1 MTKAKS
7 KTTESYLRN
16 GLVGVCKL
24 HFILI
29 ALFLVQII
37 LYDASKL
44 ITPDVVLQR
53 WFAVALLLV
62 VTGVSWY
69 FVKSRTGNL
78 VLYKSLLVTMIASDI
93 ALASFFVYS
102 TRGMAS
108 RAVLL
113 YVIPIIITGLL
124 FSRAALLATAILCIA
139 AYSLTTIGYFVLNF
153 NEGYKVELYGEVGFY
168 SISFLI
174 VAGLIAEILHPRK

>member
-1 MTKAKS
+1 MKAKK
-7 KTTESYLRN
+7 KTDQNYLRN
-16 GLVGVCKL
+16 GLDKVCKL
-24 HFILI
+24 HFTLI
-29 ALFLVQII
+29 GLFLAQII

-62 VTGVSWY
+62 VTGSIWY
-69 FVKSRTGNL
+69 FVKIRSGSTM
-78 VLYKSLLVTMIASDI
+78 LYKSSLVALIVSDI

-113 YVIPIIITGLL
+113 YILPIIIAGLL
-124 FSRAALLATAILCIA
+124 LSRAALFATAIFCIA
-139 AYSLTTIGYFVLNF
+139 AYSLTAVSYFVLNF

-168 SISFLI
+168 SLVFLI
-174 VAGLIAEILHPRK
+174 TAGLIAAVLHPRK